1 MSARVQ
7 QRTRGSKWMKIR
19 ARILRRDPVCVLC
32 AEQDVVRESVVVDHI
47 TPLEHGGTDADDNL
61 RGLCADHHDEVTR
74 QQFGYRERKAFGPN
88 GLPIDGSWSRPATP
102 AGGDGRFP
110 AFQNRGNRPSPS
122 LS

>member
-88 GLPIDGSWSRPATP
+88 GLPIDGSWS
-102 AGGDGRFP
+102 
-110 AFQNRGNRPSPS
+110 
-122 LS
+122 

>member
-7 QRTRGSKWMKIR
+7 QRTRGSKWIKIR
-19 ARILRRDPVCVLC
+19 TRILRRDPVCVLC

-74 QQFGYRERKAFGPN
+74 QQFGHRERRKAFGPD
-88 GLPIDGSWSRPATP
+88 GLPIDGSWS
-102 AGGDGRFP
+102 
-110 AFQNRGNRPSPS
+110 
-122 LS
+122 